1 MGANHPGIIF
11 NLRTLLFSAG
21 RRNVRY
27 KTFFNNEKSIS
38 LMDPSANVS
47 PDILCETGKY
57 NMTAGCSKE
66 LETSAS
72 S

>member
-1 MGANHPGIIF
+1 
-11 NLRTLLFSAG
+11 
-21 RRNVRY
+21 
-27 KTFFNNEKSIS
+27 
-38 LMDPSANVS
+38 MDPSANVS